1 MLELKTGCCKA
12 GFHSGGVKEKA
23 CIRRA
28 DIETTG
34 TNRQDRK
41 EERKCRK

>member
-1 MLELKTGCCKA
+1 MYIHEA
-12 GFHSGGVKEKA
+12 VK
-23 CIRRA
+23 RA
-28 DIETTG
+28 DLETTG